1 MSQGAA
7 AQQVSMTP
15 PELAGAGAAEDELQ
29 MGVFDQPVDFIEQ
42 VRNLLN
48 FIQNNRRHYKYDF

>member
-1 MSQGAA
+1 
-7 AQQVSMTP
+7 MTP

-42 VRNLLN
+42 IRNLLN
-48 FIQNNRRHYKYDF
+48 LIQNNRRP